1 MPSRKPYTKEFKL
14 QAMNL
19 VRDKGYSIAHAA
31 RELNMPMNTLGQW
44 LSKVGWKSQPEQLAE
59 PSTDVPVLQ
68 TQLKAAQARIK
79 RLEMEQ
85 EILKKA
91 TAYFASQ
98 SL

>member
-1 MPSRKPYTKEFKL
+1 MSSRKPYTREFKL

-19 VRDKGYSIAHAA
+19 VRDKGYSISLAA
-31 RELNMPMNTLGQW
+31 RELNMPLNTLAQW
-44 LSKVGWKSQPEQLAE
+44 LNKAGWKSEPQQLVE
-59 PSTDVPVLQ
+59 PSSDVPVLQ
-68 TQLKAAQARIK
+68 TQLKAANAQIK
-79 RLEMEQ
+79 RLEMEK